1 MTKAG
6 DIFDYLNELYPV
18 STQEPFDNAGFLI
31 GSRMSV
37 AEKVLLSLDVTS
49 KVIEEAENL
58 GCSLI
63 ISHHPVIFHKL
74 ADVLWDDPV
83 GKKIAALVKNNISVI
98 SMHTNLDKAEGGVN
112 DVLVKKLG
120 AVRSERTDADA
131 FLRIGYL
138 DKPVPFVDFLSSCKT
153 SLSGNGLRYFSAGK
167 DVRKFACL
175 GGAGG
180 DELETAYSLGCDT
193 YVTSDIKYNVFLD
206 AEELGMNLIDADHF
220 CTENPVIFALKEK
233 LVDRFPDVDFIISKT
248 HQQVIQFF

>member
-1 MTKAG
+1 MAKAG
-6 DIFDYLNELYPV
+6 DIFNYLNELYPV
-18 STQEPFDNAGFLI
+18 STQEAFDNAGFLI
-31 GSRMSV
+31 GSRM
-37 AEKVLLSLDVTS
+37 AATDKVLLSLDVTS
-49 KVIEEAENL
+49 KVIDEAEKL

-74 ADVLWDDPV
+74 SDVLWDDPV
-83 GKKIAALVKNNISVI
+83 GKKIASLSKFNISVI

-120 AVRSERTDADA
+120 AVRSEKTDADA
-131 FLRIGYL
+131 FLRVGYL
-138 DKPVPFVDFLSSCKT
+138 DKPLPFSEFLSSCKAA
-153 SLSGNGLRYFSAGK
+153 LSGNGLRYFSAGK
-167 DVRKFACL
+167 DVKKFACL

-180 DELETAYSLGCDT
+180 DELEAAYSLGCDT

-233 LVDRFPDVDFIISKT
+233 LKDRFSDVEFIISKT
-248 HQQVIQFF
+248 HQQVVQFF